1 MAVALQIIPL
11 LALVLT
17 SAACQD
23 PKSTQRDSARVL
35 TGDTTVHV
43 LAADDR
49 ALVLRAREL
58 DRADSLDQARAAYA
72 EAASKLPHLADWL
85 YLRAAGV
92 TGDSAQRAAYF
103 AKIHSDVA
111 RSRVPMTDAIARERS
126 HDLAGAIR
134 AYTAAGERLDALR
147 LRVNPPSDDASR
159 AAARG
164 DLLSFISAS
173 GNAADVREAID
184 LFDKVFTATAP
195 GEELTLA
202 RAASKAGLPE
212 RAAKGYAKA
221 VAAGLGDV
229 SDNFSYGSVLFRL
242 RRYADA
248 ANQFTRVR
256 SPANLAAAAQYQ
268 RARAQIALGNTA
280 AGRSTL
286 RAITTAYPKDT
297 SSASALLLL
306 ADLATDENRD
316 QDAREA
322 LMNLL
327 KRFPSGRHAAT
338 ARFRAGMI
346 AYIQGNRKAAVA
358 EFDSLGAR
366 DSNSAEALAA
376 LYWAGRSYAALG
388 DRTKARDRWRS
399 IIKAEPLSYYSV
411 MAAKRLDTVLVAA
424 DRSPPN
430 YAHIPAVDSALN
442 RIVGLK
448 DLGMEVEA
456 GFEND
461 RLFRDALGD
470 QRRMVATAHALAG
483 TDQSSRSIA
492 LGKKALDEVGYSP
505 ENFRLYFPVLERET
519 LISSSKENG
528 LDPALVAAV
537 IRQES
542 NFNPQ
547 ATSPAGARGLMQL
560 MPPVGQAL
568 AAQKGIGPW
577 NPDLLYE
584 PDVSIKLGTA
594 HLSTLMRKYP
604 EVVKSLAAY
613 NAGESRVEKWST
625 KSGANDPEVFTE
637 RIPFV
642 ETRDYVRTILRNRAY
657 YQALYPW

>member
-1 MAVALQIIPL
+1 MALAVHILPL
-11 LALVLT
+11 LALVIT

-23 PKSTQRDSARVL
+23 PKTFQSDSAKIL
-35 TGDTTVHV
+35 AGDTAVHV
-43 LAADDR
+43 LPADVR
-49 ALVLRAREL
+49 ALVLHAREL

-72 EAASKLPHLADWL
+72 DAATKLPQLADWL

-92 TGDSAQRAAYF
+92 TGDSAQRAGYF
-103 AKIHSDVA
+103 AKIRSDVA
-111 RSRVPMTDAIARERS
+111 RARIPITDAIARERS
-126 HDLAGAIR
+126 HDISGAIR

-164 DLLSFISAS
+164 DLLAFISTS
-173 GNAADVREAID
+173 GNSADVREAID
-184 LFDKVFTATAP
+184 LFDKVFTTTAP
-195 GEELTLA
+195 GEELSIA
-202 RAASKAGLPE
+202 RAASKAGVPE

-221 VAAGLGDV
+221 LGAGLGDV
-229 SDNFSYGSVLFRL
+229 NDNFSYGSVLFRL
-242 RRYADA
+242 RRFDEA
-248 ANQFTRVR
+248 ANQFARVR
-256 SPANLAAAAQYQ
+256 TPANLAAAAQYQ
-268 RARAQIALGNTA
+268 RARAQIALGSTD
-280 AGRSTL
+280 AGRTTL

-322 LMNLL
+322 FLNLL
-327 KRFPSGRHAAT
+327 KRFPTGRHAAS

-346 AYIQGNRKAAVA
+346 SYIQGDRRSAIA
-358 EFDSLGAR
+358 EFDSLYAR
-366 DSNSAEALAA
+366 DSNSADALAS
-376 LYWAGRSYAALG
+376 LYWAGRSYSAQG
-388 DRTKARDRWRS
+388 NKAKANERWRT
-399 IIKAEPLSYYSV
+399 IIKQEPLSYYAV
-411 MAAKRLDTVLVAA
+411 LAAKRLDTTLVSP

-430 YAHIPAVDSALN
+430 YARIPAVDSTLN
-442 RIVGLK
+442 RVVALK
-448 DLGMEVEA
+448 DLGMDVEA

-461 RLFRDALGD
+461 RLFRDALTD

-483 TDQSSRSIA
+483 SDQSSRSIS
-492 LGKKALDEVGYSP
+492 LGKRALDEIGYSP

-528 LDPALVAAV
+528 LDPALVAGV

-542 NFNPQ
+542 SFNPQ

-560 MPPVGQAL
+560 MPAVGQSL
-568 AAQKGIGPW
+568 AAQKGISPW
-577 NPDLLYE
+577 NADLLYE

-594 HLSTLMRKYP
+594 HLSTLVRKYP
-604 EVVKSLAAY
+604 EVVKALAAY

-625 KSGANDPEVFTE
+625 KTGANDPEVFTE

-642 ETRDYVRTILRNRAY
+642 ETRDYVRTIVRNRAY

>member
-1 MAVALQIIPL
+1 MALGANLLPL

-17 SAACQD
+17 SAACQN
-23 PKSTQRDSARVL
+23 PKSGQKDSASIL
-35 TGDTTVHV
+35 AGDTTVHV
-43 LAADDR
+43 LPAEDR
-49 ALVLRAREL
+49 TLVLHAREL

-72 EAASKLPHLADWL
+72 EAATRLPQLADWF

-92 TGDSAQRAAYF
+92 TGDSAQRAGYF
-103 AKIHSDVA
+103 AKVRSDVA
-111 RSRVPMTDAIARERS
+111 RGRIPVTDAIARERT

-159 AAARG
+159 VAARG
-164 DLLSFISAS
+164 DLLAFISGAPNS
-173 GNAADVREAID
+173 ADARAAID
-184 LFDKVFTATAP
+184 LFDKVFTTTAP
-195 GEELTLA
+195 AEELAIA
-202 RAASKAGLPE
+202 RASSKAGLPE
-212 RAAKGYAKA
+212 RAAKGFAKA
-221 VAAGLGDV
+221 LGAGLGSA
-229 SDNFSYGSVLFRL
+229 SDSFSYGSVLFRL
-242 RRYADA
+242 RRYGDA
-248 ANQFTRVR
+248 ANQFARVR
-256 SPANLAAAAQYQ
+256 APATLAAAAQYQ
-268 RARAQIALGNTA
+268 RARAQIAQGSTD
-280 AGRSTL
+280 AGRATL
-286 RAITTAYPKDT
+286 RAITTAFPSDT

-306 ADLATDENRD
+306 ADLATDDNRD
-316 QDAREA
+316 QDARQA
-322 LMNLL
+322 LLNLL
-327 KRFPSGRHAAT
+327 KRFPTGRHAAT

-346 AYIQGNRKAAVA
+346 SYIAGDRKSAIA
-358 EFDSLGAR
+358 EFDSLYAR
-366 DSNSAEALAA
+366 DSNSTDALAS
-376 LYWAGRSYAALG
+376 LYWAGRSYAAAG
-388 DRTKARDRWRS
+388 DKAKAKDRWRT
-399 IIKAEPLSYYSV
+399 IIKNEPLSYYAV
-411 MAAKRLDTVLVAA
+411 MAAKRLDTVLVLS

-430 YAHIPAVDSALN
+430 YARIPAVDSAVN

-448 DLGMEVEA
+448 DLGMDVEA

-461 RLFRDALGD
+461 RLFREALRD
-470 QRRMVATAHALAG
+470 QRWMIATAHGLAG
-483 TDQSSRSIA
+483 SDQSSRSIA
-492 LGKKALDEVGYSP
+492 LGKKALDEIGYSP

-519 LISSSKENG
+519 LISSSKQNG
-528 LDPALVAAV
+528 LDPALVAAI

-560 MPPVGQAL
+560 MPSVGQSL
-568 AAQKGIGPW
+568 AAEKGIGPW

-594 HLSTLMRKYP
+594 HLGTLVRKYP
-604 EVVKSLAAY
+604 EVVKELAAY

-625 KSGANDPEVFTE
+625 KTGANDPEVFTE

>member
-1 MAVALQIIPL
+1 MAIAVQIFPL
-11 LALVLT
+11 LAVVLT
-17 SAACQD
+17 SAACQN
-23 PKSTQRDSARVL
+23 PKSSQQDSARIL
-35 TGDTTVHV
+35 EGDTAAHV
-43 LAADDR
+43 LPTSDR

-72 EAASKLPHLADWL
+72 DAATKLPHLSDWL

-92 TGDSAQRAAYF
+92 TADSSQRASYF
-103 AKIHSDVA
+103 AKVHGDVA
-111 RSRVPMTDAIARERS
+111 RGRIPVTDAIARERT

-159 AAARG
+159 VAARG
-164 DLLSFISAS
+164 DLLAFISSS
-173 GNAADVREAID
+173 GNSADVRTAVD
-184 LFDKVFTATAP
+184 LFDKVFTTSTP
-195 GEELTLA
+195 GEELSLA

-212 RAAKGYAKA
+212 RAANGYAKA
-221 VAAGLGDV
+221 IAAGLGDA

-242 RRYADA
+242 RRYPDA
-248 ANQFTRVR
+248 ANQFTRV
-256 SPANLAAAAQYQ
+256 SAPPNLAAAAQYQ
-268 RARAQIALGNTA
+268 RARAQIAAGNTA
-280 AGRSTL
+280 LGRNTL
-286 RAITTAYPKDT
+286 RAITTAFPKDT

-316 QDAREA
+316 QDARSA
-322 LMNLL
+322 LMTLL

-346 AYIQGNRKAAVA
+346 AYIQADRKTAAA
-358 EFDSLGAR
+358 EFDSLYTR
-366 DSNSAEALAA
+366 DSNSTDGLAS

-388 DRTKARDRWRS
+388 NKAKANERWRTV
-399 IIKAEPLSYYSV
+399 IKREPLSYYSV
-411 MAAKRLDTVLVAA
+411 MAAKRLDTTLVSA

-430 YAHIPAVDSALN
+430 YARIPAVDSALN
-442 RIVGLK
+442 RIIGLR
-448 DLGMEVEA
+448 DLGMDVEA

-483 TDQSSRSIA
+483 SDQSSRSIA
-492 LGKKALDEVGYSP
+492 LGKKALDDIGYSP

-519 LISSSKENG
+519 LISSSKENR

-542 NFNPQ
+542 SFNPQ

-560 MPPVGQAL
+560 MPAVGQAL

-577 NPDLLYE
+577 NPDLLYQ
-584 PDVSIKLGTA
+584 PDVSIKLGTT
-594 HLSTLMRKYP
+594 HLSELVRKYP
-604 EVVKSLAAY
+604 EVVKALAAY

-625 KSGANDPEVFTE
+625 KAGANDPEIFTE

-642 ETRDYVRTILRNRAY
+642 ETRDYVRTIVRNRAY

>member
-1 MAVALQIIPL
+1 MALAVQLFPV

-17 SAACQD
+17 SAACQN
-23 PKSTQRDSARVL
+23 PKPSQKDSASIL
-35 TGDTTVHV
+35 AGDTTVHV
-43 LAADDR
+43 LPADDR
-49 ALVLRAREL
+49 ALVLHAREL
-58 DRADSLDQARAAYA
+58 DRADSIDQARAAYA
-72 EAASKLPHLADWL
+72 EAATKLPQLADWF

-92 TGDSAQRAAYF
+92 TGDSSQRAGYF
-103 AKIHSDVA
+103 AKVRSDVA
-111 RSRVPMTDAIARERS
+111 RARIPVTDAIARERA

-134 AYTAAGERLDALR
+134 AYAAAGERLDALR

-164 DLLSFISAS
+164 DLLAFISSAPNS
-173 GNAADVREAID
+173 ADAREAID
-184 LFDKVFTATAP
+184 LFDKVFTTTTP
-195 GEELTLA
+195 GEELAIA

-212 RAAKGYAKA
+212 RAAKGFARA
-221 VAAGLGDV
+221 PGLADA
-229 SDNFSYGSVLFRL
+229 SDSFSYGSVLFRL

-248 ANQFTRVR
+248 ANQFARVR
-256 SPANLAAAAQYQ
+256 APAALAAAAQYQ
-268 RARAQIALGNTA
+268 RARAQIALGNTD
-280 AGRSTL
+280 AGRATL
-286 RAITTAYPKDT
+286 RAITTAYPRDT

-306 ADLATDENRD
+306 ADLATDDNRD
-316 QDAREA
+316 QDARQA

-346 AYIQGNRKAAVA
+346 SYIAGDRKSAIA
-358 EFDSLGAR
+358 EFDSLYAR
-366 DSNSAEALAA
+366 DSNSTDALAA
-376 LYWAGRSYAALG
+376 LYWAGRSYSAAG
-388 DRTKARDRWRS
+388 NKAKANDRWRT
-399 IIKAEPLSYYSV
+399 IIRNEPLSYYAV
-411 MAAKRLDTVLVAA
+411 MAAKRLDTVLVSP
-424 DRSPPN
+424 DRSPAN
-430 YAHIPAVDSALN
+430 YARIPAVDSAVN

-448 DLGMEVEA
+448 DLGMDVEA

-461 RLFRDALGD
+461 RLFREALRD
-470 QRRMVATAHALAG
+470 QRWMVATAHGLAG
-483 TDQSSRSIA
+483 SDQSSRSIA
-492 LGKKALDEVGYSP
+492 LGKKALDDIGYSP

-519 LISSSKENG
+519 LISSSKQNG

-560 MPPVGQAL
+560 MPSVGQAL
-568 AAQKGIGPW
+568 AAEKGIGPW

-594 HLSTLMRKYP
+594 HLSTLVRRYP

-625 KSGANDPEVFTE
+625 KAGANDPEVFTE

>member
-1 MAVALQIIPL
+1 MALVVQIFPL
-11 LALVLT
+11 LAIVLT
-17 SAACQD
+17 STACQN
-23 PKSTQRDSARVL
+23 PKPAQKDSVGVL
-35 TGDTTVHV
+35 AGDTTAHV
-43 LAADDR
+43 LPAEDR

-58 DRADSLDQARAAYA
+58 DRADSLEQARTAYA
-72 EAASKLPHLADWL
+72 EAATKLPQLADWL

-92 TGDSAQRAAYF
+92 TGDSAQRTAYF
-103 AKIHSDVA
+103 AKVRSDVA
-111 RSRVPMTDAIARERS
+111 RSRISVTDAIARERT

-147 LRVNPPSDDASR
+147 LRVNPPSDEASR

-164 DLLSFISAS
+164 DLLAFISTS
-173 GNAADVREAID
+173 GNSADVREAVD
-184 LFDKVFTATAP
+184 LFDKAFPTTVP
-195 GEELTLA
+195 GEELSLA
-202 RAASKAGLPE
+202 RASSKAGLPD

-221 VAAGLGDV
+221 LGAGLGDA

-248 ANQFTRVR
+248 ANQFARVR
-256 SPANLAAAAQYQ
+256 TPPNLTAAAQYQ
-268 RARAQIALGNTA
+268 RARAQIALGNTD
-280 AGRSTL
+280 AGRATL

-297 SSASALLLL
+297 SSASSLLLL

-316 QDAREA
+316 QDARQA
-322 LMNLL
+322 LMTLL

-346 AYIQGNRKAAVA
+346 SYIQGDRKSAVA
-358 EFDSLGAR
+358 EFDSLFAR
-366 DSNSAEALAA
+366 DSNTTEALAA
-376 LYWAGRSYAALG
+376 LYWAGRSYSALG
-388 DRTKARDRWRS
+388 DKTKAKDRWRA
-399 IIKAEPLSYYSV
+399 IIKREPLSYYAV
-411 MAAKRLDTVLVAA
+411 MAARKLDTTLVSA

-430 YAHIPAVDSALN
+430 YARIPAVDSALN
-442 RIVGLK
+442 RIVGLQ
-448 DLGMEVEA
+448 DLGMDVEA

-461 RLFRDALGD
+461 RLFRDALSD

-483 TDQSSRSIA
+483 TAQSSRSIA

-577 NPDLLYE
+577 DPDILYQ
-584 PDVSIKLGTA
+584 PAVSIKLGTT
-594 HLSTLMRKYP
+594 HLSGLVRKYP
-604 EVVKSLAAY
+604 EVVKALAAY

-625 KSGANDPEVFTE
+625 KTGANDPEVFTE

>member
-1 MAVALQIIPL
+1 MALGVHLLPL

-17 SAACQD
+17 SAACQN
-23 PKSTQRDSARVL
+23 PKPGQKDSASIL
-35 TGDTTVHV
+35 AGDTTVHV
-43 LAADDR
+43 LPADDR
-49 ALVLRAREL
+49 ALVLHAREL

-72 EAASKLPHLADWL
+72 EAATKLPQLADWF

-92 TGDSAQRAAYF
+92 TGDSGQRAGYF
-103 AKIHSDVA
+103 AKVRSDVA
-111 RSRVPMTDAIARERS
+111 RGRIPVTDAIARERT

-164 DLLSFISAS
+164 DLLAFISSAPNS
-173 GNAADVREAID
+173 ADAREAID
-184 LFDKVFTATAP
+184 LFDKVFTTTTP
-195 GEELTLA
+195 GEELAIA
-202 RAASKAGLPE
+202 RASSKAGLPE
-212 RAAKGYAKA
+212 RAAKGFAKA
-221 VAAGLGDV
+221 LGAGLGDA
-229 SDNFSYGSVLFRL
+229 SDTFSYGSVLFRL

-248 ANQFTRVR
+248 ANQFARVR
-256 SPANLAAAAQYQ
+256 APTGLAAAAQYQ
-268 RARAQIALGNTA
+268 RARAQIALGSTD
-280 AGRSTL
+280 AGRATL
-286 RAITTAYPKDT
+286 RAITTAFPRDT

-306 ADLATDENRD
+306 ADLATDDNRD
-316 QDAREA
+316 QDARQA

-327 KRFPSGRHAAT
+327 KRFPTGRHAAT

-346 AYIQGNRKAAVA
+346 SYIAGDRKSAIA
-358 EFDSLGAR
+358 EFDSLYAR
-366 DSNSAEALAA
+366 DSNSTDALAA
-376 LYWAGRSYAALG
+376 LYWAGRSYSAAG
-388 DRTKARDRWRS
+388 NKAKANDRWRT
-399 IIKAEPLSYYSV
+399 IIRNEPLSYYAV
-411 MAAKRLDTVLVAA
+411 MAAKRLDTVLVAP

-430 YAHIPAVDSALN
+430 YARIPAVDSAFN

-448 DLGMEVEA
+448 DLGMDVEA

-461 RLFRDALGD
+461 RLFRDALKD
-470 QRRMVATAHALAG
+470 QRWMVATAHALAG
-483 TDQSSRSIA
+483 SDQSSRSIA
-492 LGKKALDEVGYSP
+492 LGKKALDDIGYSP

-519 LISSSKENG
+519 LISSSKQNG
-528 LDPALVAAV
+528 LDPALVAAI

-560 MPPVGQAL
+560 MPSVGQSL
-568 AAQKGIGPW
+568 AAEKGIGPW
-577 NPDLLYE
+577 NPDLLWE

-594 HLSTLMRKYP
+594 HLSTLVRKYP

-625 KSGANDPEVFTE
+625 KAGANDPEVFTE

-657 YQALYPW
+657 YQALYAW